1 MARPVELTTFEQMAD
16 QHRAAGAYELASL
29 ARCLAR
35 GRGNHFEA
43 YSIAKATR
51 ATSRVIETLEKA
63 SIPAGGGSA
72 CPLWL
77 ERVGASGE
85 QEEDGGKAVQAGKA
99 QAAALSHF
107 ALLSS
112 PP

>member
-1 MARPVELTTFEQMAD
+1 VLQ
-16 QHRAAGAYELASL
+16 YERVLRDRS
-29 ARCLAR
+29 RR
-35 GRGNHFEA
+35 
-43 YSIAKATR
+43 
-51 ATSRVIETLEKA
+51 TS
-63 SIPAGGGSA
+63 
-72 CPLWL
+72 PLWL